1 MRLEQTWNMFSR
13 PLSEDGWYECS
24 GKLRG
29 GKCREEEEE
38 EEEEEEGETEFFYK
52 SHGFHVFNISSL
64 FFFSLLL
71 LSSSS
76 LLLSSSIFSAGTELD
91 LMGWGGPVPRKMRL
105 INVNDWTNENV
116 IPMTTHGEKRPEW
129 YYRRY
134 ASQR

>member
-1 MRLEQTWNMFSR
+1 MDGMNVQENFVVVSVEKKKKKKKKKKERQNSFINLTAFMFLTFH
-13 PLSEDGWYECS
+13 LS
-24 GKLRG
+24 
-29 GKCREEEEE
+29 
-38 EEEEEEGETEFFYK
+38 
-52 SHGFHVFNISSL
+52 SSFL
-64 FFFSLLL
+64 FFFSPLLL
-71 LSSSS
+71 FFSS
-76 LLLSSSIFSAGTELD
+76 LLFFSAGTELD

>member
-38 EEEEEEGETEFFYK
+38 EEEEEGETEFFYK
-52 SHGFHVFNISSL
+52 SHGFHVFTFHLSSSFL
-64 FFFSLLL
+64 FFFSPLLL
-71 LSSSS
+71 FFSS
-76 LLLSSSIFSAGTELD
+76 LLFFSAGTELD

-116 IPMTTHGEKRPEW
+116 IPMTTHGGKRPEW